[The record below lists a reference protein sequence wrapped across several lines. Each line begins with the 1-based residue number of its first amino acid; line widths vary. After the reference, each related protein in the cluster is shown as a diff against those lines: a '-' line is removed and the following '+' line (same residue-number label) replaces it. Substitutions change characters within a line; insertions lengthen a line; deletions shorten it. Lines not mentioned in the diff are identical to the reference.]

1 MSKKIRFAV
10 LLSALFAAGVN
21 AQPFAADM
29 TRQQVQE
36 DLAAWRQSGLE
47 ALSRGESGPDTFS
60 PQYQAA
66 FQRYLQLT
74 QGDMYQAPSAGKT
87 RAEVMADLELWKIS
101 GMHAFTSRGITTA
114 SHTQAYQ
121 QAYESYL
128 QLKLG
133 AAYKA
138 PVALTRAQV
147 KSDLADWQVAGM
159 AGFWA
164 GEQTPDTYSDAYRTA
179 FETYEMLR
187 NKK

>member
-87 RAEVMADLELWKIS
+87 RAEVMADQGL
-101 GMHAFTSRGITTA
+101 R
-114 SHTQAYQ
+114 
-121 QAYESYL
+121 
-128 QLKLG
+128 
-133 AAYKA
+133 
-138 PVALTRAQV
+138 QV
-147 KSDLADWQVAGM
+147 
-159 AGFWA
+159 
-164 GEQTPDTYSDAYRTA
+164 
-179 FETYEMLR
+179 
-187 NKK
+187 

>member
-1 MSKKIRFAV
+1 V
-10 LLSALFAAGVN
+10 CYYLSTGYPKGVRTTPLFLTSRSIDHVQENSLCCSAFRTFAAGVN

-114 SHTQAYQ
+114 SHTCLPTSLRELSPAQAGCG
-121 QAYESYL
+121 L
-128 QLKLG
+128 QGSGGIDSCSSK
-133 AAYKA
+133 
-138 PVALTRAQV
+138 
-147 KSDLADWQVAGM
+147 
-159 AGFWA
+159 
-164 GEQTPDTYSDAYRTA
+164 E
-179 FETYEMLR
+179 
-187 NKK
+187 

>member
-1 MSKKIRFAV
+1 
-10 LLSALFAAGVN
+10 
-21 AQPFAADM
+21 
-29 TRQQVQE
+29 
-36 DLAAWRQSGLE
+36 
-47 ALSRGESGPDTFS
+47 
-60 PQYQAA
+60 
-66 FQRYLQLT
+66 
-74 QGDMYQAPSAGKT
+74 
-87 RAEVMADLELWKIS
+87 
-101 GMHAFTSRGITTA
+101 
-114 SHTQAYQ
+114 Q

-179 FETYEMLR
+179 FETYQMLR